1 MGLAR
6 LDRGLGLSGRVCPG
20 RGYVRHGGRWRD
32 KQEQHQGDTYRPSG
46 ALPPRLPDQA
56 SPPPR
61 GRPAHPGVLDR
72 RHAAVADVGVGAA
85 LAHHVHGGYHADAG
99 RGGLPGG
106 RQPAWTSRPRCP
118 SVLEDPG
125 RHDVHAVSVHHRRRQ
140 LERACGVLGAGVT
153 DAGLALHGVHLVH
166 LLRRDE
172 RGDRRVLQLRDRVRC
187 PQSGRGCS
195 KPHREQEGLCGQLGE
210 AVLVGG
216 RRQQRHDHL
225 QRVRADRDQSTEPS
239 HLGGAGD

>member
-6 LDRGLGLSGRVCPG
+6 LDRSPWLSRRACLGPGSVC
-20 RGYVRHGGRWRD
+20 HGGRGRD
-32 KQEQHQGDTYRPSG
+32 EQQQHQGDTYRPSG

-125 RHDVHAVSVHHRRRQ
+125 RHDVHAVPVNHGWCQ
-140 LERACGVLGAGVT
+140 LDRARGFPGAGVSP
-153 DAGLALHGVHLVH
+153 AGLALHGVPCVH
-166 LLRRDE
+166 LLCRDE
-172 RGDRRVLQLRDRVRC
+172 RGDRRVLQLRDRVRRA
-187 PQSGRGCS
+187 QSGGDRAQR
-195 KPHREQEGLCGQLGE
+195 HREQAGLRGQPEQALL
-210 AVLVGG
+210 AG
-216 RRQQRHDHL
+216 RRGQQCHDDF
-225 QRVRADRDQSTEPS
+225 R
-239 HLGGAGD
+239 